1 MQSYQNSND
10 ILYRHRKT
18 NPKIHMETQK
28 TSNCQSNS
36 EQNVQRW
43 RYPVFKL
50 YYRAITIKQ
59 HGIGKKKKRYK
70 DQWIRIGAPE
80 ISPGSYSK
88 PIFNT
93 RSQNT

>member
-1 MQSYQNSND
+1 
-10 ILYRHRKT
+10 
-18 NPKIHMETQK
+18 
-28 TSNCQSNS
+28 
-36 EQNVQRW
+36 
-43 RYPVFKL
+43 VFKL